1 MVPGISELCGIIN
14 QSGLMREINL
24 QQGLFFPPDVFL
36 FNLKPKSCLI
46 KTSVVADLFGESFAT
61 SEFLEQGC

>member
-1 MVPGISELCGIIN
+1 
-14 QSGLMREINL
+14 MREINL
-24 QQGLFFPPDVFL
+24 QQGLFFPPNVFL

-46 KTSVVADLFGESFAT
+46 KTSRVADLFGESFAT